1 MRPCM
6 FVNIYAR
13 WLHDLEYVGAI
24 ERAYISKKFGCRE
37 NPVVHRDVPP
47 GALRVAQWP
56 MGPVT
61 AVGFCPMV
69 DCTGKCSWNAYG
81 LFGFPGYVA
90 GWVGKGD
97 ALSLYAP
104 LLAALVVGVFSSM
117 VTKVGFGARIRAP
130 G

>member
-1 MRPCM
+1 
-6 FVNIYAR
+6 
-13 WLHDLEYVGAI
+13 
-24 ERAYISKKFGCRE
+24 
-37 NPVVHRDVPP
+37 
-47 GALRVAQWP
+47 

-69 DCTGKCSWNAYG
+69 DCTGKYSWNAYG